1 MLWKKNIVVAGIAAN
16 PLKQEATLVY
26 MDQIIPLG
34 SIINQMF
41 SKTMQWV
48 EPFRVNCLIL
58 KMSGLVN

>member
-1 MLWKKNIVVAGIAAN
+1 MNNLCSEIFFFVVAGIAAN

-41 SKTMQWV
+41 SKTMQ
-48 EPFRVNCLIL
+48 
-58 KMSGLVN
+58 